1 MSDRWP
7 QAAESGR
14 GTRPPMDAH
23 QSHETAF
30 PATLTARERRLSGRL
45 EGFGDI
51 VFGFAVAQ
59 CALQL
64 PTTNGHVDLAQPL
77 ALAFYFATFA
87 LVATLWLIFHRL
99 MSGTYVPSGID
110 LFIAFAYLALVS
122 LIPYGMY
129 SLTHGAP
136 TLARARSAVGA
147 YTAIYATMALLAA
160 ILSMRY
166 IRRGYFYL
174 GDDDRDHAWATFVR
188 QAILFVLMA
197 GGLCLDRFFGPA
209 WAGLELL
216 CIFPAIR
223 VVRWRFPHSPSA
235 EALRILRAAPDVSP
249 QAS

>member
-7 QAAESGR
+7 QALETGR
-14 GTRPPMDAH
+14 GTRLPMDAH
-23 QSHETAF
+23 QSHEIAF
-30 PATLTARERRLSGRL
+30 SATLTPRQRRLASRL
-45 EGFGDI
+45 ESFGDI

-64 PTTNGHVDLAQPL
+64 PTAHGHVDLAQPL
-77 ALAFYFATFA
+77 DLAFYFATFA

-99 MSGTYVPSGID
+99 LSGTYVPSGID
-110 LFIAFAYLALVS
+110 LFLAFAYLALVS
-122 LIPYGMY
+122 LIPFGMY

-136 TLARARSAVGA
+136 TLARTRSAVGA
-147 YTAIYATMALLAA
+147 YTAIYATMALLAS
-160 ILSMRY
+160 ILSMRN

-174 GDDDRDHAWATFVR
+174 RDDDRDHAWATFVR
-188 QAILFVLMA
+188 QAVLFVLMA

-223 VVRWRFPHSPSA
+223 LVRWRYPRSPSA
-235 EALRILRAAPDVSP
+235 SRLRILKATPDASP

>member
-1 MSDRWP
+1 
-7 QAAESGR
+7 
-14 GTRPPMDAH
+14 MDAH

-160 ILSMRY
+160 ILSMRN
-166 IRRGYFYL
+166 IRRGYFL
-174 GDDDRDHAWATFVR
+174 SRRRRSRSRVGDVR
-188 QAILFVLMA
+188 ASGDPVRPDGRRAVPRSLLRARV
-197 GGLCLDRFFGPA
+197 GGLGTALHLPGDSRRALAFSAFAFRG
-209 WAGLELL
+209 GTS
-216 CIFPAIR
+216 
-223 VVRWRFPHSPSA
+223 HS
-235 EALRILRAAPDVSP
+235 
-249 QAS
+249 

>member
-136 TLARARSAVGA
+136 T
-147 YTAIYATMALLAA
+147 IAA
-160 ILSMRY
+160 ILSMRN

-188 QAILFVLMA
+188 QAILFVLMG
-197 GGLCLDRFFGPA
+197 GGLCLDRLFGPA